1 MSLNFDPRPF
11 DVIGG
16 LTHWSVVMFA
26 TLVVVMVTA
35 LFTSVLALGLAG
47 PWQVLLHI
55 GGGVQD
61 LLGTSPRRCLALMQL
76 TFREALRRKTLWVFA
91 VFAVLF
97 LFAGWFL
104 SDVTADAELQVKNYV
119 SFVLR
124 TITWLILPVAL
135 LLACWGLPEDI
146 KARSLHTVVTK
157 PVRRHEIVLGR
168 MLGYSAISLL
178 VLAGMAVIGYVWI
191 NRQMPA
197 AMRSQ
202 LTARVPVYGE
212 ISFRDNEGNDKD
224 EMGKVLEAGV
234 NTGDESMFRSF
245 IEGATKARAVWD
257 FSNIDPVRLDGEG
270 RLVLESS
277 FQSFRTYKGKID
289 QQLLCRLTLVKHDDK
304 KKADEKRV
312 QLRPFEVHEFR
323 RNVHDVLA
331 ENPSLVD
338 EAGKTV
344 SLADLIDGGKLR
356 VEAECLSGA
365 QFLGMAR
372 PDLFIRMPD
381 RPFAVSYFKS
391 VANIGLM
398 AIMVVVLG
406 VMSGCFLKGP
416 VATILAAFIVIV
428 GIWAHGFLVSLVTG
442 RMQYNQNLAME
453 GRGALDAMLRMHSHQ
468 HASITLEDAWSVRII
483 NALDSVELNGLW
495 AIQHIFPDFS
505 LFNTTEYTAN
515 AFDVPWAAAMVPS
528 LLTAFGYCLPWTI
541 VGYFSL
547 RLRELEAK

>member
-11 DVIGG
+11 DVLGG
-16 LTHWSVVMFA
+16 LQHWAIVMVA
-26 TLVVVMVTA
+26 TLAVVTVTA

-47 PWQVLLHI
+47 PWQVVEHVA
-55 GGGVQD
+55 GGFKD
-61 LLGTSPRRCLALMQL
+61 LFGTSPRRVLALMQL
-76 TFREALRRKTLWVFA
+76 TFREAMRRKTLWVFA

-104 SDVTADAELQVKNYV
+104 SNVTADAELQVKNYV

-124 TITWLILPVAL
+124 TMTWLILPVAL
-135 LLACWGLPEDI
+135 LMSCWGLPEDI
-146 KARSLHTVVTK
+146 KARSLHTIVTK

-168 MLGYSAISLL
+168 MLGYSAIALL
-178 VLAGMAVIGYVWI
+178 VLAVMAVVGYIWI
-191 NRQMPA
+191 SRQLPES
-197 AMRSQ
+197 MRSQ

-212 ISFRDNEGNDKD
+212 ISFRDAEGNDKD
-224 EMGKVLEAGV
+224 ARGNALTAGV
-234 NTGDESMFRSF
+234 NVGDEVMFRSY
-245 IEGATKARAVWD
+245 IEGATKARAFWD
-257 FSNIDPVRLDGEG
+257 FSNVDSSRLDGEG

-277 FQSFRTYKGKID
+277 FQSFRTYKGNIEK
-289 QQLLCRLTLVKHDDK
+289 QLLCRLTLVNPVK
-304 KKADEKRV
+304 KVRV

-323 RNVHDVLA
+323 RNIHDILG
-331 ENPSLVD
+331 ENKALVD
-338 EAGKTV
+338 QAGKPVT
-344 SLADLIDGGKLR
+344 LADLIEGGSLR
-356 VEAECLSGA
+356 VEAECLSNA

-398 AIMVVVLG
+398 TVMVVVLG

-416 VATILAAFIVIV
+416 VATILASSVLVV
-428 GIWAHGFLVSLVTG
+428 GIWAHGFMMSLVTG
-442 RMQYNQNLAME
+442 RMQYNETVPME
-453 GRGALDAMLRMHSHQ
+453 GRTALDATYRMYKHLHP
-468 HASITLEDAWSVRII
+468 SVELPNEWWVRVMRAI
-483 NALDSVELNGLW
+483 DSVELNGLW
-495 AIQHIFPDFS
+495 AIQYMFPDFAM
-505 LFNTTEYTAN
+505 FNTTEYTAN

-528 LLTAFGYCLPWTI
+528 LLTAAGYCLPWLL